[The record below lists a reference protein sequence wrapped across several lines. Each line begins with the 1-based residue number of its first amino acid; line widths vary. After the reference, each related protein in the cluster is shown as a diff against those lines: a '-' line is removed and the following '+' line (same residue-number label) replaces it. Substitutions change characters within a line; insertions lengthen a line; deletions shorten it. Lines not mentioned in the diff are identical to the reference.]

1 MIKRSSG
8 FFKIAFFVFCL
19 FIALFLILFSL
30 TDIRNYVTAEICI
43 FAFCISVTI
52 IPLILELIIYS
63 LGLITKGIQ
72 TSSKEDIMMF
82 KPMKNSNIPYTVIN
96 ENGVSKMMFFCDK
109 GKITILTSQNTTIH
123 WGENEDKIIIKS
135 KFGECFS
142 LFKNIYG
149 TKYENVECDVY
160 TTLKEVVE
168 ETNVKKVGN
177 EKIVV
182 TETEKNVT
190 ESQPPVVQP
199 SPVQEVVPEIKEDIT
214 TQMPQNNIIASTE
227 SSNISMIQPE
237 INIDA
242 NPKPNPALESVE
254 EFDYSLKDTD
264 TLFEETIKL

>member
-43 FAFCISVTI
+43 FVFCLSVTI

-72 TSSKEDIMMF
+72 TSSKEDIIIF

-109 GKITILTSQNTTIH
+109 GKITILTSKNTTIH
-123 WGENEDKIIIKS
+123 WGEDEDKIIIKS
-135 KFGECFS
+135 KFGECYS

-160 TTLKEVVE
+160 TTLKEVAE
-168 ETNVKKVGN
+168 ETNVKKAVD
-177 EKIVV
+177 EKKV
-182 TETEKNVT
+182 TETEKNVI
-190 ESQPPVVQP
+190 EPQSPIVQSPVVQ
-199 SPVQEVVPEIKEDIT
+199 EATPEIKEDIT
-214 TQMPQNNIIASTE
+214 TQMPQNNILPSTE
-227 SSNISMIQPE
+227 TSGISMIQPE
-237 INIDA
+237 FNIDA

>member
-1 MIKRSSG
+1 
-8 FFKIAFFVFCL
+8 
-19 FIALFLILFSL
+19 LFLILFSL

-43 FAFCISVTI
+43 FVFCLSVTI
-52 IPLILELIIYS
+52 IPLILELIVYS

-72 TSSKEDIMMF
+72 TSSKEDVIMF
-82 KPMKNSNIPYTVIN
+82 KPMKNSKVPYTVIN

-109 GKITILTSQNTTIH
+109 GRITILTAKNTTIH
-123 WGENEDKIIIKS
+123 WGEDEDKIIIKS

-160 TTLKEVVE
+160 TTLKEAVE
-168 ETNVKKVGN
+168 ETKAEKTEDEKKVV
-177 EKIVV
+177 EK
-182 TETEKNVT
+182 EKTIAEVQPSIT
-190 ESQPPVVQP
+190 QPPVAQP
-199 SPVQEVVPEIKEDIT
+199 STVQEIVPEIKEDIT
-214 TQMPQNNIIASTE
+214 TQMPQNNTILSTE
-227 SSNISMIQPE
+227 SSGMSMVQPE
-237 INIDA
+237 FNIDA

>member
-43 FAFCISVTI
+43 FAFCVSVTI

-72 TSSKEDIMMF
+72 TSSKEENIIF
-82 KPMKNSNIPYTVIN
+82 KPMKNSNIPYTIIN
-96 ENGVSKMMFFCDK
+96 ENGLEKMMFFCDK
-109 GKITILTSQNTTIH
+109 GKITILTAKNTTIH
-123 WGENEDKIIIKS
+123 WGESEDKIVIKS
-135 KFGECFS
+135 KFGECYS
-142 LFKNIYG
+142 IFKNIYG

-160 TTLKEVVE
+160 TTLFEISE
-168 ETNVKKVGN
+168 ETNAKKVENGQTVPVAPQKEEVQVSDAQQPTQVSVLEVKE
-177 EKIVV
+177 EKKI
-182 TETEKNVT
+182 E
-190 ESQPPVVQP
+190 
-199 SPVQEVVPEIKEDIT
+199 
-214 TQMPQNNIIASTE
+214 MPQNNVIFQQDMSTG
-227 SSNISMIQPE
+227 SVIQPE

-242 NPKPNPALESVE
+242 NPKPITPLESVE